1 MRYPGR
7 SVRGALAVPRRPGLH
22 KDSEAIR
29 SGGGHGAADRGAGV
43 TVLLAAVWLLLDY
56 PWGLL
61 AFVAIAALFGGR
73 GVQPLHWPDLEARAE
88 IEAACYHER

>member
-73 GVQPLHWPDLEARAE
+73 GVQPLHWPDLEA
-88 IEAACYHER
+88 